1 LIDYVGFIRM
11 RINEITVYRISI
23 PFNWQISHNLYN
35 GTETEAI
42 VVVAEDE
49 SGLAGYGEGTPRVFV
64 TGETLDKTIEAAY
77 SLAERLATNEFHTFK
92 GLADYLEIT
101 GSLELSQRYPSA
113 WCALELAILDL
124 WAKREGKPL
133 WRLFAQKPAAD
144 PYVYSAV
151 IPVVPEQSLSQ
162 LLNMVKK
169 LQQEFVKLKIADKDS
184 GISTIKLAREKL
196 GPDVDLRVDCN
207 GAFSPEE
214 ALTFIE
220 EVQPFGIST
229 IEQPVQKTDI
239 SGLGF
244 ISSRSTVPVI
254 ADESICTLED
264 AVQLIEQK
272 TCQGFSLKL
281 SKCGGLIKCLKLLD
295 MARTNGIFC
304 QISCHIGE
312 TAILAAAG
320 RHFYA
325 LSHQCKYLEGSFSKY
340 LLKEDIVTKDIS
352 FGLKGH
358 APLLTG
364 PGLGIEVDESILKRW
379 VTD

>member
-1 LIDYVGFIRM
+1 M
-11 RINEITVYRISI
+11 RVDKISVRRISI
-23 PFNWQISHNLYN
+23 PFNWQVSHNLYN

-42 VVVAEDE
+42 VVVANDE
-49 SGLAGYGEGTPRVFV
+49 SGLLGYGEGTPRTFV
-64 TGETLDKTIEAAY
+64 TGETLDKTIETAN
-77 SLAERLATNEFHTFK
+77 SLAERIAANEFHTFK
-92 GLADYLEIT
+92 ALTEYLGIT
-101 GSLELSQRYPSA
+101 GSLELSQQYPSA

-124 WAKREGKPL
+124 WAKRRGKPL
-133 WRLFAQKPAAD
+133 WRLFTQKPVPD

-151 IPVVPEQSLSQ
+151 IPVVTEQSLSPF
-162 LLNMVKK
+162 LSMVKK
-169 LQQEFVKLKIADKDS
+169 LRLGFLKLKIADKES
-184 GISTIKLAREKL
+184 GIAALRLARENL

-214 ALTFIE
+214 AIAFIE
-220 EVQPFGIST
+220 EVQPFGMSAV
-229 IEQPVQKTDI
+229 EQPVPKTDI

-244 ISSRSTVPVI
+244 VTSRSMVPVI
-254 ADESICTLED
+254 ADESMCTLED
-264 AVQLIEQK
+264 AMQLIGQK
-272 TCQGFSLKL
+272 ACNGFSIKL

-295 MARTNGIFC
+295 IARANGIFC

-325 LSHQCKYLEGSFSKY
+325 LSRQCKYLEGSFSKY
-340 LLKEDIVTKDIS
+340 LLREDIVKKDIS

-379 VTD
+379 LTDEGPGSL

>member
-1 LIDYVGFIRM
+1 M
-11 RINEITVYRISI
+11 RINNIRVYRISI
-23 PFNWQISHNLYN
+23 PFNWQVSHNLYN

-42 VVVAEDE
+42 VVVAKDE

-64 TGETLDKTIEAAY
+64 TGETLDKTIEVAR
-77 SLAERLATNEFHTFK
+77 SLSGRIAENEFYKFK
-92 GLADYLEIT
+92 DLADYLEILS
-101 GSLELSQRYPSA
+101 SLDVSQQYPSA

-124 WAKREGKPL
+124 WAKREGQPL
-133 WRLFAQKPAAD
+133 CRLFTQKPTPD

-151 IPVVPEQSLSQ
+151 IPVVPEQSIAQ

-169 LQQEFVKLKIADKDS
+169 LRLEFVKLKIADKDS
-184 GISTIKLAREKL
+184 GISTLKLARENL
-196 GPDVDLRVDCN
+196 GSDVDLRVDCN

-214 ALTFIE
+214 AIAFIE
-220 EVQPFGIST
+220 KVQPFGISAV
-229 IEQPVQKTDI
+229 EQPVPKTDI
-239 SGLGF
+239 GGLGF
-244 ISSRSTVPVI
+244 VSSRSMVPVI
-254 ADESICTLED
+254 ADESICTFKD
-264 AVQLIEQK
+264 AMQLIDQK
-272 TCQGFSLKL
+272 TCQGFSIKL
-281 SKCGGLIKCLKLLD
+281 SKCGGLVKCLKLLD
-295 MARTNGIFC
+295 IARTNGIFC

-358 APLLTG
+358 APLLAG
-364 PGLGIEVDESILKRW
+364 PGLGIEIDESILKRW
-379 VTD
+379 IAG

>member
-1 LIDYVGFIRM
+1 M
-11 RINEITVYRISI
+11 RINKVSVHRISI
-23 PFNWQISHNLYN
+23 PFNWQVSHNLYN
-35 GTETEAI
+35 GTQTEAI
-42 VVVAEDE
+42 VVVANDE

-64 TGETLDKTIEAAY
+64 TGETLDKTIEAAN
-77 SLAERLATNEFHTFK
+77 SLAERRSENEFHNFND
-92 GLADYLEIT
+92 LVDYLKIT
-101 GSLELSQRYPSA
+101 GSLELSQQYPSA

-133 WRLFAQKPAAD
+133 WQLFTQKPVPD
-144 PYVYSAV
+144 PYVYSAA

-162 LLNMVKK
+162 LLDMIKK
-169 LQQEFVKLKIADKDS
+169 LRLEFVKLKIADRDS
-184 GISTIKLAREKL
+184 GISTLKLAREYL
-196 GPDVDLRVDCN
+196 GSDVDLRVDCN
-207 GAFSPEE
+207 GAFSREE
-214 ALTFIE
+214 ALAFIE
-220 EVQPFGIST
+220 ELQPFGIST

-244 ISSRSTVPVI
+244 VSRRSSIPVI
-254 ADESICTLED
+254 ADESMCTLED
-264 AVQLIEQK
+264 AMQLIEQK
-272 TCQGFSLKL
+272 ACQGFSIKL
-281 SKCGGLIKCLKLLD
+281 SKCGGLIKCLNLLD
-295 MARTNGIFC
+295 IARANGIFC

-352 FGLKGH
+352 FGFKGH

-379 VTD
+379 ITDQGPLSG